1 MVVERRREWREAPS
15 VRIWVRASK
24 RVSKA
29 KAEVRPG
36 MPGCQVTRLG
46 WQKGEHYMEHGG
58 NEVWAS
64 GREGLGKTEVARAKR
79 VVRNLEEA
87 TRDWATIGPDVNS
100 DMTGKG
106 I

>member
-1 MVVERRREWREAPS
+1 MDES
-15 VRIWVRASK
+15 
-24 RVSKA
+24 
-29 KAEVRPG
+29 
-36 MPGCQVTRLG
+36 
-46 WQKGEHYMEHGG
+46 
-58 NEVWAS
+58 
-64 GREGLGKTEVARAKR
+64 LGKTEVARAKR